1 MLVPVAEGRAES
13 RRSNRLMRAPD
24 ALFRAGAFGVVV
36 LGHSTPL
43 PVTLSGSSQQV
54 WELLATP
61 RTFAGLIDDLCRLY
75 DGVEGETIAADVGPV
90 VDRLADLG
98 ILEIEA

>member
-1 MLVPVAEGRAES
+1 
-13 RRSNRLMRAPD
+13 MRAPD
-24 ALFRAGAFGVVV
+24 ALMRSGAFGVVV
-36 LGHSTPL
+36 LGHAAPR
-43 PVTLSGSSQQV
+43 PVTLSDSSQQV

-61 RTFAGLIDDLCRLY
+61 RTFAELIDELCRLY
-75 DGVEGETIAADVGPV
+75 DGVDAETIAADVGPV

>member
-1 MLVPVAEGRAES
+1 
-13 RRSNRLMRAPD
+13 MRAPD
-24 ALFRAGAFGVVV
+24 ALIRTGAFGVVV
-36 LGHSTPL
+36 LGHSTPR

-61 RTFAGLIDDLCRLY
+61 HTFAELVGDLCELY
-75 DGVEGETIAADVGPV
+75 EGVDDETIAADVGPV